1 MKVEHPM
8 PVTHARQTL
17 KISAQIVIWVHLAL
31 SLLHAVAHFGGNVN
45 LPLLGDLY
53 VFVVILIAPLVALF
67 WLSRSLRWGGGLLA
81 LAMAGSLIFGLLNHF
96 VLPGIDNVAHV
107 SGIWHTPFEI
117 SAYLLALLET
127 AGTLLGLWIFAATRT
142 STQPAYK

>member
-1 MKVEHPM
+1 MQA
-8 PVTHARQTL
+8 THATQHTL
-17 KISAQIVIWVHLAL
+17 KVSAQILIWVHLAV
-31 SLLHAVAHFGGNVN
+31 SLLHAVAHAEAAVN
-45 LPLLGDLY
+45 LSVLGDLY

-96 VLPGIDNVAHV
+96 ILPGIDNVAQV
-107 SGIWHTPFEI
+107 PGIWHTPFAI
-117 SAYLLALLET
+117 SAYLLAILEA
-127 AGTLLGLWIFAATRT
+127 AGTLLGLWIFATTRP